1 MSKRILLSVAYDGT
15 DYAGFQAQKSGVPTI
30 EGELNRALTEL
41 TGVPVEVIG
50 ASRTDSG
57 VHARCN
63 LAVFDTESRIP
74 PEKFAHA
81 INVRLPDQI
90 CVQTS
95 MEVPAD
101 FHPRRCST
109 VKTYEYRI
117 WNAQMP
123 DPMRRLY
130 TYFSRYR
137 FDIDKMRE
145 AAAYLVGEHDF
156 KSFCSTYTSAK
167 TTVREVLAV
176 EVEEILPGYETAL
189 PGSEVALTGSET
201 SLPGSEITLTGSET
215 SLPGSEIALP
225 GSEIA
230 LPGSEI
236 ALPGSETAL
245 PGSETALPG
254 SEIALTDSENVSDS
268 HSDAGPGSDSVSSA
282 ARMPREIVIRVTG
295 RGFLYN
301 MVRIIAGTLMEVG
314 RGAKTPDQ
322 IPGILNACDRRAAGP
337 TAPACGLTLVRY
349 EILEPGM
356 ERVFDIHKTT

>member
-189 PGSEVALTGSET
+189 PGSE
-201 SLPGSEITLTGSET
+201 
-215 SLPGSEIALP
+215 IALP
-225 GSEIA
+225 GF
-230 LPGSEI
+230 
-236 ALPGSETAL
+236 
-245 PGSETALPG
+245 ETALPG

-268 HSDAGPGSDSVSSA
+268 RSDAGPGSDSVSSA

-322 IPGILNACDRRAAGP
+322 IPDILNACDRRAAGP

>member
-189 PGSEVALTGSET
+189 PGSETALPDSET
-201 SLPGSEITLTGSET
+201 
-215 SLPGSEIALP
+215 ALP

-236 ALPGSETAL
+236 T
-245 PGSETALPG
+245 
-254 SEIALTDSENVSDS
+254 LTGSENVSDS
-268 HSDAGPGSDSVSSA
+268 RSDAGPGSDSVSSA

-322 IPGILNACDRRAAGP
+322 IPDILNACDRRAAGP